1 MPAPNPVPAP
11 AAQTLLIENL
21 ALVLR
26 VGVGEAER
34 SRPQRLLVTLRA
46 AVTPGRPLRDEV
58 AEVVDYGVIAAGI
71 RALAGQEVRLL
82 ETLAGTIAA
91 IAFADPRVEAVEI
104 ELRKP
109 DLFQDCQVGIAA
121 RYRRPGAPPPGD

>member
-1 MPAPNPVPAP
+1 LPDPVPEP
-11 AAQTLLIENL
+11 LAQTLLIENL
-21 ALVLR
+21 ALALH

-34 SRPQRLLVTLRA
+34 ARPQRLLVTLRA
-46 AVTPGRPLRDEV
+46 AVTPRAPRRDEV
-58 AEVVDYGVIAAGI
+58 AEVVDYGVIAAAI
-71 RALAGQEVRLL
+71 RALAGREVKLL

-91 IAFADPRVEAVEI
+91 LAFADPRVEAVEV

-121 RYRRPGAPPPGD
+121 RYRRPGVPALGQ